1 MSSIVNK
8 ELQAIQNL
16 QLRVKEVFTEEILKS
31 STFAK
36 ELYKQV
42 RNNAKKLDDVINV
55 EQKLKVKG
63 FKATDE
69 QIEKVNNKDS
79 YIQTVKLSLDV
90 FELYKRTDYTEAQK
104 AAAEREAKAA
114 IAAAA
119 EAAASVLAEESK
131 KAEIAPSEEKRVEEV
146 ETTSSKGVENKVVEC
161 SIQPE
166 AKAEVKKVA
175 AGSPAAPHEPVTGT
189 THQVK
194 LLVKDHTTSLE
205 EALRLVTPLFT
216 LLPQAVTFLG
226 PHPLF
231 LQKSR
236 LSLLET
242 QLLSSFHFI
251 LTNGADQTVEDRLKR
266 VEGELLKLVQSGL
279 DPSKGD

>member
-1 MSSIVNK
+1 M
-8 ELQAIQNL
+8 
-16 QLRVKEVFTEEILKS
+16 
-31 STFAK
+31 
-36 ELYKQV
+36 
-42 RNNAKKLDDVINV
+42 
-55 EQKLKVKG
+55 
-63 FKATDE
+63 
-69 QIEKVNNKDS
+69 
-79 YIQTVKLSLDV
+79 
-90 FELYKRTDYTEAQK
+90 
-104 AAAEREAKAA
+104 
-114 IAAAA
+114 
-119 EAAASVLAEESK
+119 LAEESK
-131 KAEIAPSEEKRVEEV
+131 KSEIAPSEEKRVEEV

-175 AGSPAAPHEPVTGT
+175 AGSPAAPHEPVTGA

-205 EALRLVTPLFT
+205 EALRMVTPLFT
-216 LLPQAVTFLG
+216 LLPHAVTFLG

>member
-1 MSSIVNK
+1 M
-8 ELQAIQNL
+8 
-16 QLRVKEVFTEEILKS
+16 
-31 STFAK
+31 
-36 ELYKQV
+36 
-42 RNNAKKLDDVINV
+42 
-55 EQKLKVKG
+55 
-63 FKATDE
+63 
-69 QIEKVNNKDS
+69 
-79 YIQTVKLSLDV
+79 
-90 FELYKRTDYTEAQK
+90 
-104 AAAEREAKAA
+104 
-114 IAAAA
+114 
-119 EAAASVLAEESK
+119 LAEETK
-131 KAEIAPSEEKRVEEV
+131 LAEIAATEEKRVEEV
-146 ETTSSKGVENKVVEC
+146 EATSSKGVENKVVEC

-166 AKAEVKKVA
+166 AKVEPKKA
-175 AGSPAAPHEPVTGT
+175 AATGSPAAPHEPVTGVT
-189 THQVK
+189 ATHQVK

-236 LSLLET
+236 LSLQET

-266 VEGELLKLVQSGL
+266 VERELLKLVQSGL